1 MVPGASASPLEP
13 PQPINS
19 RGQNQSVSR
28 GEPHPARVS
37 SAIEN
42 MVFGEGENHVTTI
55 PLKTQHLTVLALNP
69 MRSYSPRLWSQ
80 ASCPRPRGVRMVSPV
95 SGLRSRGSGV
105 APSGEAGDEASGD
118 PLSRRGGE
126 RDSESY
132 AYGERAC
139 DVAVGA
145 LACVVSFRACEC
157 VHHPHAAV
165 YPPPPPANLV
175 DLPFK
180 VRSLPFKPPR
190 SGEPPRSERLL
201 W

>member
-1 MVPGASASPLEP
+1 
-13 PQPINS
+13 
-19 RGQNQSVSR
+19 
-28 GEPHPARVS
+28 
-37 SAIEN
+37 
-42 MVFGEGENHVTTI
+42 
-55 PLKTQHLTVLALNP
+55 

-118 PLSRRGGE
+118 PLSRRGVE

-139 DVAVGA
+139 DAAVGA

-190 SGEPPRSERLL
+190 SGEPPRTERLL